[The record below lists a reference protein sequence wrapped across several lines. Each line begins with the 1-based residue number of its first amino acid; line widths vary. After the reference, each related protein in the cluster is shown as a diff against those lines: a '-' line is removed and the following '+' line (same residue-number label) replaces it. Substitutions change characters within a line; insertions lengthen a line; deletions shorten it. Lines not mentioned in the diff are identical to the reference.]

1 MIRYGI
7 SRFALLNTAGY
18 SLGLFPLEQPLS
30 VYGANNLGKSAS
42 INALQF
48 PILARLSDMSFG
60 KYSNEQS
67 RKFYFATDTSYI
79 LVEVALPHGPHVI
92 GVAGRGPGGGFGHQF
107 FAYQGELDLD
117 HYQQGGTCLRQREL
131 FKNLGQAGIT
141 AYELKPDEL
150 RRLLVGGHTSI
161 PLDLTL
167 IPLRSTSEQSL
178 KTFRALFINLL
189 HMREITAAKLKQL
202 FLDAFE
208 HSLRSGS
215 VDYIAATEEAFRDV
229 RRMEQDYQALV
240 TAGPQIEA
248 LAAGVTQR
256 DQLRG
261 KLHRLSPLLD
271 NLLGTWHDYADARKQ
286 ELVIQAEHYRGE
298 QDSLQND
305 QRGGTQELMRMEREI
320 SEIQRWLGELAVL
333 KNRFALVDDV
343 KVLEAQLLAAK
354 DAHDELA
361 GALAQSRQFSSEDLD
376 ERLRELEKRLKSV
389 KQQLDHADNNS
400 YSRLREEFS
409 QADVD
414 RLMRLFN
421 GQLFSLPLGEKGIQL
436 DDGDVWVKSLEAILD
451 SFKGERFQVPGLDI
465 DLSNIEPPALQA
477 LADRAALRDQ
487 KDRLDRE
494 YKQLKTQQSVAADRA
509 ASKAQAEQLYQ
520 AVLDAQKALED
531 FRRSQTLS
539 AEETGK
545 LEKLA
550 QLEAAQDE
558 LKRASDAFTERVQ
571 QLSAKLQLI
580 GRQIADLEA
589 KERTLED
596 ALRRRQLLPAD
607 LPFGTPFMEP
617 VDDSLD
623 NLLPLLNDY
632 QDTWQGLQR
641 IDGQIEA
648 LYAQVRLKGVAKF
661 DSEDD
666 MERRLQLLVNA
677 YAHRQDE
684 ALTLAKARRAAVT
697 DIARTLRNI
706 RSDYD
711 NLEHQLALFNREIN
725 KRQVSNLQSFR
736 IVLAP
741 NKDAL
746 RHIDQIIHSAGQYE
760 EGETLSVFDLTQN
773 AEQDVKNEEAKDYLS
788 RLVAANGNQL
798 GLKDLFELAFEI
810 TKVHG
815 QPVIHTDI
823 DGAASNGTT
832 MTIKALTNMYLLLH
846 LMDRDQAGRVRLPYY
861 LDEAADI
868 DERNQ
873 QALIE
878 TSLQLGFVPILA
890 SVKPQVSATVAIDL
904 EGGSGPNGI
913 YIDEADW
920 KYIKRREQV
929 ETPASSDQDAVEPA

>member
-1 MIRYGI
+1 MSQERYGI
-7 SRFALLNTAGY
+7 RRFALLNTAGY

-48 PILARLSDMSFG
+48 PILARMSDMSFG
-60 KYSNEQS
+60 KYSLEAS
-67 RKFYFATDTSYI
+67 RKFYFASDTSYI
-79 LVEVALPHGPHVI
+79 LVEVSLPHGPHVI

-107 FAYQGELDLD
+107 FAYAGELHLE
-117 HYQQGGTCLRQREL
+117 HYQKNGTCLRQREL
-131 FKNLGQAGIT
+131 FANLERENIK
-141 AYELKPDEL
+141 AYELKPEEL

-215 VDYIAATEEAFRDV
+215 VDYIAACEEAFRDV
-229 RRMEQDYQALV
+229 RRMEADYQSLV
-240 TAGPQIEA
+240 AAGPLVEA
-248 LAAGVTQR
+248 LSAGVAQR
-256 DQLRG
+256 EVLRG
-261 KLHRLSPLLD
+261 KLHRISPLLD
-271 NLLGTWHDYADARKQ
+271 SLLGTWQDYAGARRE

-298 QDSLQND
+298 QDGLQQN
-305 QRGGTQELMRMEREI
+305 QRGGTQELMRLEREI
-320 SEIQRWLGELAVL
+320 SEIQRWLGEFGVL
-333 KNRFALVDDV
+333 KHRFALVDNAQ
-343 KVLEAQLLAAK
+343 VLEQQLLAAK

-376 ERLRELEKRLKSV
+376 ERLRDLEKRLKSV
-389 KQQLDHADNNS
+389 RQQLEHADNNS
-400 YSRLREEFS
+400 YARLREEFS
-409 QADVD
+409 QQDVE

-421 GQLFSLPLGEKGIQL
+421 GALFSLPLGENGIGL
-436 DDGDVWVKSLEAILD
+436 DEDGKWVKSLEVILD
-451 SFKGERFQVPGLDI
+451 GFKAERFEVPGLSI
-465 DLSNIEPPALQA
+465 DLSHIEPPALQA

-487 KDRLDRE
+487 KERLE
-494 YKQLKTQQSVAADRA
+494 KELKQLKTQQSVASDRA
-509 ASKAQAEQLYQ
+509 ASKAQAEALYNQ
-520 AVLDAQKALED
+520 VLDAQKALED
-531 FRRSQTLS
+531 FRRSQTL
-539 AEETGK
+539 AVEEPGK
-545 LEKLA
+545 LEQLA
-550 QLEAAQDE
+550 QAEAAQDD

-571 QLSAKLQLI
+571 QLSAKLQLV
-580 GRQIADLEA
+580 GRQLADLEA

-596 ALRRRQLLPAD
+596 ALRRRQLLPAN
-607 LPFGTPFMEP
+607 LPFGTPFMDP

-632 QDTWQGLQR
+632 QDAWQGLQR
-641 IDGQIEA
+641 IDGQIDA
-648 LYAQVRLKGVAKF
+648 LYAQIRLKGVAKF

-666 MERRLQLLVNA
+666 VERRLHLLVNA

-725 KRQVSNLQSFR
+725 RRQVSNLESFR

-746 RHIDQIIHSAGQYE
+746 KHIDQIIHSAGQYE
-760 EGETLSVFDLTQN
+760 EGETLSVFDLNQS
-773 AEQDVKNEEAKDYLS
+773 ADQDVKNEEAKEYLA
-788 RLVAANGNQL
+788 RLVAANHNQL

-810 TKVHG
+810 TKVGG
-815 QPVIHTDI
+815 QPIVHTDI

-846 LMDRDQAGRVRLPYY
+846 LMDREQAGKVRLPYY

-890 SVKPQVSATVAIDL
+890 SVKPQVSAHIAIDL

-920 KYIKRREQV
+920 KYIRRHEPSV
-929 ETPASSDQDAVEPA
+929 KVATDAEPA